1 MAQPR
6 PPFVNFFYS
15 ITKYTVK
22 HNSFSRIRTQIVKV
36 EGEREHSY
44 NRHYISSKVFCFTNC
59 NWTVMSCHSIL
70 LIFGY
75 LKFFSMPTY
84 LGRQNKAYTMIEL
97 TNIIQVKTGNLLFFN
112 LGSDSDGIFSGSIRP
127 QGPWLL
133 NFFYVT
139 LLTQL
144 LLDNFSIYDPKLNQ

>member
-44 NRHYISSKVFCFTNC
+44 NRHYISSKVF
-59 NWTVMSCHSIL
+59 VSQIVIERSCHVIA
-70 LIFGY
+70 FC
-75 LKFFSMPTY
+75 
-84 LGRQNKAYTMIEL
+84 
-97 TNIIQVKTGNLLFFN
+97 
-112 LGSDSDGIFSGSIRP
+112 
-127 QGPWLL
+127 
-133 NFFYVT
+133 
-139 LLTQL
+139 
-144 LLDNFSIYDPKLNQ
+144 